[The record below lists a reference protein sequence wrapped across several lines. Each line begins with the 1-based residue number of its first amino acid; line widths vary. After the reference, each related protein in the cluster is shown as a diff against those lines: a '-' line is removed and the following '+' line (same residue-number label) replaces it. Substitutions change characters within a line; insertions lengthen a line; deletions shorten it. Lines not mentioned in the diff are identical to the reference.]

1 MDAAMMVGG
10 TVRPVGHRLGAA
22 EKETGFANVAHRPA
36 ASVRGQFQQRSALLL
51 RDFQIDNARNVRSRL
66 RSAGMDCGAEVLPA
80 FSVASRGG
88 VPSRNPLAANGVCAH
103 EFCRGALGK
112 VGAMGC
118 ADDGIAAERGAVEF
132 VYFPLFRGGRVA
144 LLMQLGK
151 GFD

>member
-22 EKETGFANVAHRPA
+22 EKETGFANVTDRPA
-36 ASVRGQFQQRSALLL
+36 ASVRGQFKQHLALLL

-66 RSAGMDCGAEVLPA
+66 RSAGMNCRTEVLPP

-88 VPSRNPLAANGVCAH
+88 VSPRNPLAANGVCAH

-118 ADDGIAAERGAVEF
+118 ADDGVAGKLGAVEF
-132 VYFPLFRGGRVA
+132 VDFPLFRGGRVA